1 MYKDS
6 DKKHNVNTCIKK
18 SVCFF
23 NMAETRSWLKT
34 IEVDVKQELSHDCV
48 FSKRKT
54 KLLLE

>member
-1 MYKDS
+1 M
-6 DKKHNVNTCIKK
+6 HNEKFV
-18 SVCFF
+18 FF
-23 NMAETRSWLKT
+23 NMADTRSWLKT